1 MAACP
6 TGFPV
11 MDKLATELTRLYALP
26 GHPVHAEAGSDG
38 STRYRAATPGG
49 QTRCLRLRFPRLADW
64 PLAGTVFQQLQERW
78 ELPAPA
84 FSVSPTAGF
93 ELWFSLAQP
102 LAGQEAQ
109 RLGEWLLAATLPPE
123 GGGSGVALA
132 DGDLLELPP
141 AIDPASRKWSAFI
154 DPTLAGMFAEE
165 AGLDFPPGAERQ
177 ADMLA
182 GLATVSGELLVR
194 LRAEWDG
201 PAVQASVVLS
211 DTPSPAAPATAR
223 RYTDPREFLRDVMND
238 EAAPLAE
245 RIRAAEVLLVNAPER
260 SPHRQP

>member
-1 MAACP
+1 M
-6 TGFPV
+6 
-11 MDKLATELTRLYALP
+11 P
-26 GHPVHAEAGSDG
+26 GQPVHAEAGSDG

-49 QTRCLRLRFPRLADW
+49 HTRCLRLRFPRLADW

-93 ELWFSLAQP
+93 ELWLSLAQP
-102 LAGQEAQ
+102 LAGKAAQ

-123 GGGSGVALA
+123 ERGSGVVFAE
-132 DGDLLELPP
+132 GDLLELPP
-141 AIDPASRKWSAFI
+141 ALDPASRKWSAFI

-182 GLATVSGELLVR
+182 GLQPASGELLER

-201 PAVQASVVLS
+201 PAVQVSVALS
-211 DTPSPAAPATAR
+211 ATASPAEPSTVR
-223 RYTDPREFLRDVMND
+223 RYSDPREFLLDVMND
-238 EAAPLAE
+238 AATPLAE
-245 RIRAAEVLLVNAPER
+245 RIRAAEVLLVNAPDR